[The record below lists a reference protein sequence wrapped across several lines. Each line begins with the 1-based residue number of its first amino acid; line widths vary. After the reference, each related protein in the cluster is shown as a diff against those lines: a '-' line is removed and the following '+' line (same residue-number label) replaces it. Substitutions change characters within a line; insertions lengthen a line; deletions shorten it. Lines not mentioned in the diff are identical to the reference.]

1 MTTYRTLLPCLLM
14 LASCAAPLTA
24 QTLYEWQQC
33 DTCFKGYDVNWQQHH
48 QFEIG
53 GEDLALPTQGRR
65 DFTMEFGYFYG
76 MPTSLARYAD
86 VLLGKNPPHFSPCT
100 QPQSIRSSRMNNSFH
115 HTATTA
121 ANRSATNNQLH
132 QEEPT

>member
-14 LASCAAPLTA
+14 LGLFASSLPA
-24 QTLYEWQQC
+24 QQIYKWQQC

-86 VLLGKNPPHFSPCT
+86 STKWWLWQDGQRDSDSLT
-100 QPQSIRSSRMNNSFH
+100 AIRWKQVADTNLKVY
-115 HTATTA
+115 A
-121 ANRSATNNQLH
+121 APYLQRLT
-132 QEEPT
+132 